1 MMADE
6 HETMIENDKK
16 ENPEDR
22 IFTIPNGMSFFR
34 IILIPCFV
42 WSYSGIH
49 NTVLTAVF
57 LILSGLTDT
66 LDGWITR
73 RFHMV
78 SNLGKVLDPLADKLT
93 QGAILLCLVVEYPL
107 MAVPFFLLL
116 VKEIIMCA
124 TGLMAIKK
132 TSRVEGADWHGKVT
146 TFLLYFTAIL
156 HVFWHNIPQRLSL
169 TLICLCTG
177 FMFLSMTLYTI
188 ERVKMIREKE

>member
-1 MMADE
+1 MMTDD
-6 HETMIENDKK
+6 HKTIIENDKM

-34 IILIPCFV
+34 IMLIPCFV

-49 NTVLTAVF
+49 NTMLTAVF

-66 LDGWITR
+66 LDGWVAR
-73 RFHMV
+73 KFHMV
-78 SNLGKVLDPLADKLT
+78 SNVGKVLDPLADKLT
-93 QGAILLCLVVEYPL
+93 QGAILLCLVMEYPL

-116 VKEIIMCA
+116 IKEIIMCV

-132 TSRVEGADWHGKVT
+132 TGRVEGADWHGKVT

-156 HVFWHNIPQRLSL
+156 HVFWHNIPQQLS
-169 TLICLCTG
+169 TALICLCTG

-188 ERVKMIREKE
+188 ERVRMIRGKE

>member
-1 MMADE
+1 MMTDE
-6 HETMIENDKK
+6 HKTIIENDKK

-49 NTVLTAVF
+49 STILTAIF
-57 LILSGLTDT
+57 LVLSGLTDT
-66 LDGWITR
+66 LDGWIAR
-73 RFHMV
+73 KFHMV

-107 MAVPFFLLL
+107 MAMPFFLLL
-116 VKEIIMCA
+116 IKEIVMCV
-124 TGLMAIKK
+124 TGLWAIKK
-132 TSRVEGADWHGKVT
+132 SGRVDGADWHGKVT

-156 HVFWHNIPQRLSL
+156 HVFWHNIPQQLS
-169 TLICLCTG
+169 TGLIILCTG
-177 FMFLSMTLYTI
+177 FMLLSFILYTV
-188 ERVKMIREKE
+188 ERVKIIKGKE

>member
-1 MMADE
+1 MKED
-6 HETMIENDKK
+6 HKTTIENDKK

-49 NTVLTAVF
+49 NTILTAIF

-66 LDGWITR
+66 LDGWIAR

-107 MAVPFFLLL
+107 MAMPFFLLL
-116 VKEIIMCA
+116 IKEIVMCT

-132 TSRVEGADWHGKVT
+132 TGRVDGADWHGKVT

-156 HVFWHNIPQRLSL
+156 HVFWHDIPQQLSVG
-169 TLICLCTG
+169 LIILCTG
-177 FMFLSMTLYTI
+177 FMLLSFILYTV
-188 ERVKMIREKE
+188 ERVKMIKGKK